1 LCCRSVTGT
10 IALLPSKRLGVRE
23 GKPKVANLKNAPTAI
38 KTTKKTTRKV
48 VTTTSIVVELGVKA
62 QKAVADLVTLRD
74 AIKQLEAQK
83 KESEAVIREALGE
96 AKVGFIKG
104 VKRVELKDGKTTY
117 FDRALLESDYPDAF
131 TNTLRVTPYTKIVT
145 M

>member
-1 LCCRSVTGT
+1 L
-10 IALLPSKRLGVRE
+10 RE
-23 GKPKVANLKNAPTAI
+23 
-38 KTTKKTTRKV
+38 
-48 VTTTSIVVELGVKA
+48 
-62 QKAVADLVTLRD
+62 

-83 KESEAVIREALGE
+83 KETEAIIREALGE

-104 VKRVELKDGKTTY
+104 VKRVELKDGKSTY
-117 FDRALLESDYPDAF
+117 FDRELMEAEYPEAF